1 VSLLEAPDL
10 PDSFAPYEEWRRRC
24 GFVPAVLRAQTLLP
38 RAIEAESQLAFSVLD
53 RAVSSE
59 TLDGVLV
66 SALMR
71 LLRTTAS
78 ALEVACDVT
87 ETTADVPMRMGPRDD
102 TGDALAASF
111 NDLERTFGFVPAVFR
126 AQAARPDALAAEALL
141 VDAVLGA
148 HGALPRRRKEAVLL
162 AVAAAMLNTSC
173 AALHAE
179 MLRTLG
185 VDEDLCD
192 QVTVD
197 YRQAGLPA
205 SERALV
211 DMAVHAARGGS
222 ARDALA
228 SLRSHGFSDQ
238 QILEAIIASALGVF
252 LTTLQSGLATP
263 PDFSP
268 RHVFAAAV
276 TPDPPVD
283 HPADPDAQLVDRA
296 RSGDVSAFEELVRR
310 HHRRIYRA
318 ALAVTGNEAD
328 AEDAAQV
335 AFVKAFNALDSF
347 ERQARFTSWLTRI
360 AINEAVSRVRAR
372 RPAENLPLEQSE
384 ETFRPSIVGAWPDNP
399 EQLYARR
406 QMKTMIERALSD
418 MPVKYRMAVLLRDVE
433 QLNTADAASALGIPV
448 PTLKKHVLRGRLL
461 LREALAPHFAT
472 ARGALPGV

>member
-10 PDSFAPYEEWRRRC
+10 PGSFPPYEEWTRRC
-24 GFVPAVLRAQTLLP
+24 GFVPTVLRAQGLLT
-38 RAIEAESQLAFSVLD
+38 RAVEAESQLAFSVLE
-53 RAVSSE
+53 RTGSSE
-59 TLDGVLV
+59 ALDGILV
-66 SALMR
+66 TALMR
-71 LLRTTAS
+71 LLLTIAS
-78 ALEVACDVT
+78 ALDVKCDVT
-87 ETTADVPMRMGPRDD
+87 EKTAVAAVRMTPRDE
-102 TGDALAASF
+102 TAGALAASF

-162 AVAAAMLNTSC
+162 AVAAEMLNTSC

-185 VDEDLCD
+185 VDEDVCD
-192 QVTVD
+192 QLTID

-205 SERALV
+205 PELALL
-211 DMAVHAARGGS
+211 DMAVRAARGGS
-222 ARDALA
+222 ARDTLA

-238 QILEAIIASALGVF
+238 QILEAIVASALGVF
-252 LTTLQSGLATP
+252 LTTVQSRLATP
-263 PDFSP
+263 PDFTP
-268 RHVFAAAV
+268 RHVFPAAV
-276 TPDPPVD
+276 TPDLTVD
-283 HPADPDAQLVDRA
+283 HPEDPDAQLVGRA
-296 RSGDVSAFEELVRR
+296 RQGEVGAFEELVRR

-372 RPAENLPLEQSE
+372 RPAESLSLEATE
-384 ETFRPSIVGAWPDNP
+384 ETFRPSITGAWPDNP
-399 EQLYARR
+399 EQLYERR
-406 QMKTMIERALSD
+406 EMKRMIERALGD

-433 QLNTADAASALGIPV
+433 QLSTADAASALGIPV
-448 PTLKKHVLRGRLL
+448 PTLKKHLLRGRLL
-461 LREALAPHFAT
+461 LREALAPHFT
-472 ARGALPGV
+472 TTRGAISGV